1 MPAGARPPF
10 GSYYRQFSPSCTYIC
25 TRTRLSK
32 LPVSWWGNT
41 GTHCSMGWANH
52 DQIQHHYRYNP
63 QIHRH
68 FSPNQSECGIYGITA
83 KHVAGR
89 PWLVHSAAPLRPS
102 SERDI
107 TAKHVSAEI
116 WNCRPTP
123 RKHTACAPPPSR
135 LKPYSPALTHQA
147 RASSLALP
155 ATWPAAEMGGGW
167 VACGRDAHARL
178 ARSGCCCACHPRLC
192 ARRVSFAMHPFG
204 RRHADDA
211 CMCSAG
217 RIDAAS
223 PLITWPHLR
232 PTSFALAVA
241 SS

>member
-147 RASSLALP
+147 RAASLALP
-155 ATWPAAEMGGGW
+155 ATWSNCTLSPSLTHQASKQARAASFFLRATWPAAEVAGRW
-167 VACGRDAHARL
+167 VACG
-178 ARSGCCCACHPRLC
+178 
-192 ARRVSFAMHPFG
+192 
-204 RRHADDA
+204 
-211 CMCSAG
+211 
-217 RIDAAS
+217 
-223 PLITWPHLR
+223 
-232 PTSFALAVA
+232 
-241 SS
+241 